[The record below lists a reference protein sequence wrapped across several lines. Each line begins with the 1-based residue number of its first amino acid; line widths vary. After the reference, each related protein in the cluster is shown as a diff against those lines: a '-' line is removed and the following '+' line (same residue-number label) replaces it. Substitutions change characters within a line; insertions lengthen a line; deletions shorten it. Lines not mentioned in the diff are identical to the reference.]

1 MASKRTVRGSG
12 KRRQV
17 TSARQVL
24 SRAQAEAAQLLKLKK
39 PRKGKTVADLFQREE
54 AELTALLKR
63 IQAGNITRMELHR
76 GLKELDT
83 GLQEVETRLRRMLNH
98 VLYML

>member
-17 TSARQVL
+17 TSARQGL
-24 SRAQAEAAQLLKLKK
+24 RRAQAAAAQVLKLKK
-39 PRKGKTVADLFQREE
+39 PRKGETVADLFQREE

-63 IQAGNITRMELHR
+63 IQAGNITRVELHR